1 MKNKRSKRPLCVG
14 EYLIQRLG
22 KLGIKHIFGVP
33 GDYVLRFY
41 DMLTR
46 SDIEVVGTTRE
57 DCAGFAADAYARVKG
72 LGAVCV
78 TYCVGGL
85 STTNAIAGAYAE
97 KSPVVV
103 ISGAPGMAQRRLNP
117 LLHHRVRD
125 FSTQREVFERIT
137 VASTALE
144 DPSRAFED
152 IDRVLDAAMRYKRP
166 VYIELPQ
173 DRVLSVPEHRALP
186 KLAVGASDGD
196 VLAEAL
202 DEAGQML
209 RSAKRPVIL
218 AGVEMHRFGL
228 QDELV
233 KLSEQSGIAVAA
245 TLLGKSV
252 ISESHRMYVGVYEGA
267 MGRESVR
274 RFVEN
279 SDCVLM
285 LGAFMTDINLG
296 INTANLHTG
305 QCISASSEQVR
316 IRHHVYQ
323 DVILGDFVEGL
334 ISAKIRGAKRK
345 LPTATW
351 AELRKYT
358 VRPRAHI
365 TTDRLYQR
373 LNHLLTKNTVI
384 IADIG
389 DALFGAVDLVVRERT
404 EFISPAYYTSMGF
417 AVPAALGAQLARP
430 DLRPVVI
437 VGDGAFQMTGMELS
451 TIAARKLNPIV
462 IVLNNKGYGTERVI
476 WDGPFNDIYDWQYHR
491 IADVLGAGLGF
502 EVSTEGELE
511 RALNAALD
519 NTDQFSLLNVH
530 LSVDDHSQALNRL
543 SKRLASQVRPS
554 SGGKK

>member
-1 MKNKRSKRPLCVG
+1 MKNKKSKRALCVG

-22 KLGIKHIFGVP
+22 QLGIEHIFGVP

-41 DMLTR
+41 DMLTH

-103 ISGAPGMAQRRLNP
+103 ISGAPGMAQRQINP
-117 LLHHRVRD
+117 LLHHRVRE
-125 FSTQREVFERIT
+125 FSTQREVFEHIT

-144 DPSRAFED
+144 DADRAFEN
-152 IDRVLDAAMRYKRP
+152 IDRVLDAAIRYKRP

-173 DRVLSVPEHRALP
+173 DRVLSVPQSRAVRKP
-186 KLAVGASDGD
+186 STEATDSD

-202 DEAGQML
+202 DEAGQMIRL
-209 RSAKRPVIL
+209 AKRPVIL
-218 AGVEMHRFGL
+218 AGVEMHRFAL

-233 KLSEQSGIAVAA
+233 KLAEQSGIAVAA

-252 ISESHRMYVGVYEGA
+252 ISESHASYVGIYEGA

-274 RFVEN
+274 RFVES

-316 IRHHVYQ
+316 ICHHVYQ
-323 DVILGDFVEGL
+323 DVSLSDFVQGL
-334 ISAKIRGAKRK
+334 ILAKIRGAKRK
-345 LPTATW
+345 LPART
-351 AELRKYT
+351 ELGKFT
-358 VRPRAHI
+358 VRPRARM

-373 LNHLLTKNTVI
+373 LNHLLTKDTII

-451 TIAARKLNPIV
+451 TIAARKVNPII
-462 IVLNNKGYGTERVI
+462 IVLNNVGYGTERVI

-491 IADVLGAGLGF
+491 IVDVLGAGQGF
-502 EVSTEGELE
+502 EVSTEGQLE
-511 RALNAALD
+511 NALKAALGD
-519 NTDQFSLLNVH
+519 TDQFTLINVH
-530 LSVDDHSQALNRL
+530 LALDDHSQALNRL
-543 SKRLASQVRPS
+543 AKRLASQVRPT
-554 SGGKK
+554 KKNKK

>member
-1 MKNKRSKRPLCVG
+1 MKNKKSGVSVG
-14 EYLIQRLG
+14 GYLIQRLS

-41 DMLTR
+41 DMLVH

-72 LGAVCV
+72 LGAVCI

-85 STTNAIAGAYAE
+85 STTNSIAGAYAE

-103 ISGAPGMAQRRLNP
+103 ISGAPGMAQRQRNP
-117 LLHHRVRD
+117 LLHHRVRE

-137 VASTALE
+137 VANTALE
-144 DPSRAFED
+144 DPSRAFEE

-173 DRVLSVPEHRALP
+173 DRVLSAPEARVRHKKTGRTT
-186 KLAVGASDGD
+186 DGET
-196 VLAEAL
+196 LTEAL
-202 DEAGQML
+202 EEARQML

-233 KLSEQSGIAVAA
+233 ELVEDTGIGVAA

-252 ISESHRMYVGVYEGA
+252 ISEVHPMYVGIYEGA
-267 MGRESVR
+267 MGREGVR
-274 RFVEN
+274 RFVEG

-316 IRHHVYQ
+316 IRHHLYE
-323 DVILGDFVEGL
+323 DVPLKDFVRGL
-334 ISAKIRGAKRK
+334 IAAAIKGAKRK
-345 LPTATW
+345 LSAANR
-351 AELRKYT
+351 AELGKFT
-358 VRPRAHI
+358 VRTNARVKI
-365 TTDRLYQR
+365 DRLYER
-373 LNHLLTKNTVI
+373 LNHLLTKDTVI

-389 DALFGAVDLVVRERT
+389 DALFGAVDLVVRRQT

-417 AVPAALGAQLARP
+417 AVPAALGAQLAKP
-430 DLRPVVI
+430 SLRPIVI

-451 TIAARKLNPIV
+451 TIAARKLNPII
-462 IVLNNKGYGTERVI
+462 IVLNNAGYGTERVI
-476 WDGPFNDIYDWQYHR
+476 WDGPFNDIYSWQYHR
-491 IADVLGAGLGF
+491 LVEVLGAGQGF
-502 EVSTEGELE
+502 EVSTEGQLE
-511 RALNAALD
+511 EALTAALAQRK
-519 NTDQFSLLNVH
+519 QFSLINVC
-530 LSVDDHSQALNRL
+530 LEREDHSRALKRL
-543 SKRLASQVRPS
+543 SGRLGEQAKSKRS
-554 SGGKK
+554 GKKR

>member
-1 MKNKRSKRPLCVG
+1 MKNKRSKRPLCIG
-14 EYLIQRLG
+14 EYLIQRLR
-22 KLGIKHIFGVP
+22 KLGIEHIFGVP

-85 STTNAIAGAYAE
+85 SMANSIAGAYAE

-103 ISGAPGMAQRRLNP
+103 ISGAPGMAQRQRNP
-117 LLHHRVRD
+117 LLHHKVRE

-137 VASTALE
+137 VANTALE

-152 IDRVLDAAMRYKRP
+152 IDRVLDAAVRYKRP

-173 DRVLSVPEHRALP
+173 DRVLSVPETRTIRQVSLP
-186 KLAVGASDGD
+186 GSDGEALAE
-196 VLAEAL
+196 VLAEAT
-202 DEAGQML
+202 QML
-209 RSAKRPVIL
+209 RSAKRAVIL

-233 KLSEQSGIAVAA
+233 KLSEQSGIGVAA

-252 ISESHRMYVGVYEGA
+252 ISEAHPMYVGIYEGA

-274 RFVEN
+274 RFVES

-285 LGAFMTDINLG
+285 LGAFMSDINLG
-296 INTANLHTG
+296 INTANLHMG
-305 QCISASSEQVR
+305 QCISASSEEVR
-316 IRHHVYQ
+316 IGHHIYQ
-323 DVILGDFVEGL
+323 NVGLGDFVQGL
-334 ISAKIRGAKRK
+334 IEAKIRRAKRK
-345 LPTATW
+345 RPAVRTKLGAY
-351 AELRKYT
+351 K
-358 VRPRAHI
+358 VRPKAKI
-365 TTDRLYQR
+365 TTDRLYKR

-451 TIAARKLNPIV
+451 TIAARKLNPII

-491 IADVLGAGLGF
+491 ITDVLGAGQGF
-502 EVSTEGELE
+502 EVSTEAELE
-511 RALNAALD
+511 QALNAALE
-519 NTDQFSLLNVH
+519 NTEQFSLLNVH

-543 SKRLASQVRPS
+543 SKRLASQVRPT